1 MPSFA
6 EAHPLS
12 RAQNLLNAVWLVVI
26 GLPPLI
32 FGFYFLHKCPPT
44 LYSFNATRADEEWW
58 MPKLDAWENICRFG
72 GQHPLLTVNAAM
84 FLFMD
89 VAFWLA
95 SLAQKSTWS
104 ASTEEL

>member
-12 RAQNLLNAVWLVVI
+12 REQNLLNAVWLVVI
-26 GLPPLI
+26 GLPPLL
-32 FGFYFLHKCPPT
+32 FGFFFVHKCPPT
-44 LYSFNATRADEEWW
+44 LYSFNAAQADEEWW

-84 FLFMD
+84 FVFMD

-104 ASTEEL
+104 A